1 MAMKICPRCGNEVEE
16 DALTCPFCGYVFED
30 EDTDTVKLESY
41 SDFKDLA
48 PLMGKIGEK
57 YEVVRFI
64 GKGGFSKVFLV
75 RDKILDRKCALK
87 VLSPEVMNDPEML
100 ERFKREAKLYAAL
113 EHPNIVPIYDVGIYN
128 NIAYIIMKYI
138 EGRTLK
144 NIIRNYG
151 PLPLEDIIQI
161 TKDILS
167 ALHYMHNKGVI
178 HRDIKPANVI
188 VEKSTGRAI
197 LADFGLAKKV
207 GETGGLTRTGEMLGT
222 PFYVSPEQ
230 AKGEKLCPASD
241 IYSLGISL
249 FEMATGKVPFTG
261 ETPLQIMWKHVR
273 EPLPSPSK
281 YNPKIPP
288 MLESII
294 LKATDKKPKNRYKS
308 ALEMKRDIDR
318 LEFQIRGMRAFSTKE
333 SIISVRRVLPLVLIL
348 ILLGGGYLFRNDLKR
363 MAVRGFESAK
373 NFIIGKIKTEQKKET
388 VKPAESTENPV
399 EGGASTEVQNKF
411 DVSFSANAPSK
422 LYVDGKYVGKIPP
435 SITLS
440 LDKGEHV
447 AKFVSAYGVG
457 LRKFTVSGD
466 REKTNVY
473 YRFRRSAII
482 KVIDSNPHAEIYIDG
497 KFLGITRFEN
507 LKLSPGKHVIEIKRS
522 GYIPVRREITLKE
535 GETLEMLSFELK
547 KLKGE

>member
-1 MAMKICPRCGNEVEE
+1 MAMKICPRCGNEVED

-41 SDFKDLA
+41 ADFKDLA

-144 NIIRNYG
+144 NIIKTYG
-151 PLPLEDIIQI
+151 SLPLEDIIQI
-161 TKDILS
+161 TRDILS

-249 FEMATGKVPFTG
+249 FEMVTGKVPFTG

-273 EPLPSPSK
+273 EPLPSPSR
-281 YNPKIPP
+281 YNPKIPQ
-288 MLESII
+288 MLEKII

-333 SIISVRRVLPLVLIL
+333 SIISVKRLFPFVLIIL
-348 ILLGGGYLFRNDLKR
+348 LLGGGYLFRRDLKNL
-363 MAVRGFESAK
+363 AVSGYNSVK
-373 NFIIGKIKTEQKKET
+373 SFIVDRLKSGEKTKKTKTEKPSGAIKET
-388 VKPAESTENPV
+388 SLNKVRIKP
-399 EGGASTEVQNKF
+399 EVT
-411 DVSFSANAPSK
+411 FSANASAK
-422 LYVDGKYVGKIPP
+422 LYVDGKYIGKIPP
-435 SITLS
+435 PITLS
-440 LDKGEHV
+440 LEGGRHT
-447 AKFVSAYGVG
+447 AKFVSPYGVG
-457 LRKFTVSGD
+457 VRKFEVSKG
-466 REKTNVY
+466 KKKATVY

-482 KVIDSNPHAEIYIDG
+482 KVIDSNPHAEIYVDG

-507 LKLSPGKHVIEIKRS
+507 LKLSPGKHIIEIKRS
-522 GYIPVRREITLKE
+522 GYIPIKKKITLKE

-547 KLKGE
+547 KIKEE

>member
-1 MAMKICPRCGNEVEE
+1 MAMKICPRCGNEVEG
-16 DALTCPFCGYVFED
+16 DALTCPFCGYVFEE

-41 SDFKDLA
+41 ADFKDLA
-48 PLMGKIGEK
+48 PLMGKIGDK

-144 NIIRNYG
+144 NIIRTYG

-207 GETGGLTRTGEMLGT
+207 GESGGLTRTGEMLGT

-288 MLESII
+288 ILEKII

-333 SIISVRRVLPLVLIL
+333 PVISVKKLLPFVLIIL
-348 ILLGGGYLFRNDLKR
+348 LLGGGYLFRNDLKNV
-363 MAVRGFESAK
+363 AVSGYNSAK
-373 NFIIGKIKTEQKKET
+373 NFIVSRLKPGEKTEKVKPEKPPEAIKGTLIKTEG
-388 VKPAESTENPV
+388 KPEIT
-399 EGGASTEVQNKF
+399 
-411 DVSFSANAPSK
+411 FSANAPSK
-422 LYVDGKYVGKIPP
+422 LYIDGKYVGKIPP

-440 LDKGEHV
+440 LKKGKHT
-447 AKFVSAYGVG
+447 AKFVSAYGIGV
-457 LRKFTVSGD
+457 RKFEVPEGKNKAT
-466 REKTNVY
+466 VY

-482 KVIDSNPHAEIYIDG
+482 KVIDSNPHAEIYVDG

-522 GYIPVRREITLKE
+522 GYVPIKKEITLKE
-535 GETLEMLSFELK
+535 GETMEMLSFELK
-547 KLKGE
+547 KIKEE